1 MLRLLRP
8 SLATLC
14 VACILCLS
22 FVFSPT
28 VEANG
33 ASMQKG
39 QNDTL
44 KGKKILLDAG
54 HGGHDPGAVKLGI
67 REKDITL
74 RLVLQLKKVLESRG
88 ATVLLTRKD
97 DSVDL
102 ELRDISSIIAQVNP
116 DIFISIHVN
125 SSPGNL
131 YTSGI
136 QTYFRE
142 DGSRMLGHTVHTILV
157 QELKATNMGVF
168 TCRFWVLNNPSVP
181 SLLIETGYITNRPD
195 RKNLLTPAY
204 RERFCQAIADGVEK
218 YLSKKLAGKTE

>member
-1 MLRLLRP
+1 M
-8 SLATLC
+8 
-14 VACILCLS
+14 CLS

-28 VEANG
+28 VAANG
-33 ASMQKG
+33 PSKQTG
-39 QNDTL
+39 QNAIL

-54 HGGHDPGAVKLGI
+54 HGRHDPGAVKLGI

-74 RLVLQLKKVLESRG
+74 RMVLQLKKVLESRG

-102 ELRDISSIIAQVNP
+102 ELPDISAIIAQVNP
-116 DIFISIHVN
+116 DTFISIHVN
-125 SSPGNL
+125 SSPNNQD
-131 YTSGI
+131 TSGI

-142 DGSRMLGHTVHTILV
+142 DVSRMLGHTMHTVLI
-157 QELKATNMGVF
+157 QELQAKNMGVF
-168 TCRFWVLNNPSVP
+168 TCQFWVLNNPTVP

-195 RKNLLTPAY
+195 RKHLLTPAY
-204 RERFCQAIADGVEK
+204 RERFCQAIADGLEK